1 MRTVYIS
8 REKLEEMIQEAY
20 LGVVEKQIREG
31 LLREAE
37 EVRHIDAYLVTVWNG
52 KPNGYYGKHA
62 HTFKVWGFD
71 KESALRNFV
80 SHLAGGALEHFDIL
94 ADDLYEEVKQACE
107 DEGMTR
113 DETEAYL
120 DDKFVSIDGH
130 YLCRPY
136 LSVKEYNTPEEKER
150 FKKLSD
156 EADERLRRRKE
167 KGSHP

>member
-20 LGVVEKQIREG
+20 LGVIENQIREG
-31 LLREAE
+31 LLRDTEEA
-37 EVRHIDAYLVTVWNG
+37 RNIDAYLVTVWNG
-52 KPNGYYGKHA
+52 RPEGYYGRHA
-62 HTFKVWGFD
+62 HTFRVWGFD
-71 KESALRNFV
+71 KENALKNFV

-107 DEGMTR
+107 DEGMTQA
-113 DETEAYL
+113 ETESYL
-120 DDKFVSIDGH
+120 NERFVLINGH
-130 YLCRPY
+130 YLCRKY
-136 LSVKEYNTPEEKER
+136 LSVEDYNTPEEKER

-167 KGSHP
+167 KGL